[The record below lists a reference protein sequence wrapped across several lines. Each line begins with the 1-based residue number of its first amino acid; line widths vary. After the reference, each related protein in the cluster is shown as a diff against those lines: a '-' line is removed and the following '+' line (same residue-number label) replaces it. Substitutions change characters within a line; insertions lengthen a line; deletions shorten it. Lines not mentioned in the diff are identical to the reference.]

1 MGFGFLFEVLRSHSD
16 THTHTHTRYDS
27 SRRAIGPSQRL
38 LITHNIHN
46 RQTSMPPAGIE
57 TAIPESKRSQTDAL
71 DRASTRINQWI
82 TYFDV
87 FLTVHHSIDFS
98 KYQLSAQSV
107 RSPPAYSTAAYRGW
121 RYQRLWWYNWPSWG
135 WAACCSKHVEECN
148 VTYILLNITRI
159 VH

>member
-71 DRASTRINQWI
+71 DRASTRINQ
-82 TYFDV
+82 
-87 FLTVHHSIDFS
+87 
-98 KYQLSAQSV
+98 
-107 RSPPAYSTAAYRGW
+107 
-121 RYQRLWWYNWPSWG
+121 
-135 WAACCSKHVEECN
+135 
-148 VTYILLNITRI
+148 
-159 VH
+159 